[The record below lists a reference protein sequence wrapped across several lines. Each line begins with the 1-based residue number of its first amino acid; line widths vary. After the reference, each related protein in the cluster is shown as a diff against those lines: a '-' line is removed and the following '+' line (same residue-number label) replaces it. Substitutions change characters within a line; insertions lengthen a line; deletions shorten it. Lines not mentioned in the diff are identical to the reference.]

1 MTLKEKVQTPTIA
14 ELLAELKIIRES
26 EPVEIDIPARRDRP
40 NRFEEANERSVP
52 AKR

>member
-1 MTLKEKVQTPTIA
+1 MTHQEKGQKPTIA

-26 EPVEIDIPARRDRP
+26 EFVDIDIPERRDRP
-40 NRFEEANERSVP
+40 NLFEEANERNFP